1 METSLTLICFRCNH
15 SWLRRS
21 LAKLPSTCPRCCSP
35 YWNRP
40 RKPAGSPHP
49 QPSLTV
55 SDSPRP
61 ALTEFQAMRL
71 ASDVIG
77 ALCGYRKTAD
87 YRTIQNDLHLACE
100 VILRALAQPKP

>member
-1 METSLTLICFRCNH
+1 METSLSLICFRCNH

-40 RKPAGSPHP
+40 RKPAGPP
-49 QPSLTV
+49 YAQPSLTV
-55 SDSPRP
+55 ADPP
-61 ALTEFQAMRL
+61 LPKLTERQALQL
-71 ASDVIG
+71 AADVIH
-77 ALCGYRKTAD
+77 ALRGYRKTAD

-100 VILRALAQPKP
+100 VILRGLERPKP

>member
-21 LAKLPSTCPRCCSP
+21 LAKLPGTCPRCCSP

-40 RKPAGSPHP
+40 RKLAGPPHP

-55 SDSPRP
+55 PDPPRP
-61 ALTEFQAMRL
+61 VLTESQALRL
-71 ASDVIG
+71 ACEVMH
-77 ALCGYRKTAD
+77 ALRGYRKTAD

>member
-21 LAKLPSTCPRCCSP
+21 LAKLPGTCPRCCSP

-40 RKPAGSPHP
+40 RKLAGPPHP

-55 SDSPRP
+55 PDPPRP
-61 ALTEFQAMRL
+61 VLTESQALRL
-71 ASDVIG
+71 AFEVMH
-77 ALCGYRKTAD
+77 ALRGYRKTAD